1 MRIFFNGMFFETS
14 HENESKSSDTRGITI
29 CKKVEKDALSEIL
42 KHKEKE
48 FQWEFCK
55 IKNKIK

>member
-1 MRIFFNGMFFETS
+1 MFFETS